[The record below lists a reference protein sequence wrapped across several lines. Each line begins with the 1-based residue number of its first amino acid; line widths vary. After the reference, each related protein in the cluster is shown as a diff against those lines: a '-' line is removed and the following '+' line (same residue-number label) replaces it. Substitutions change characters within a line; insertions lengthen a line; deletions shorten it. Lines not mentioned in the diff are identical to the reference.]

1 MRKFSWDHVI
11 LSSFFLIGKLSILP
25 SKTTRK
31 SIIAGRISGKMDGLH
46 TSREERNA
54 AAMATESSQDG
65 PDQLE
70 KLGQGHEQVSV
81 TSSNEDDLDLQ
92 KLGYVSV
99 LARGWGSFDNFACSF
114 SALYC
119 IGGIRVLFYIALS
132 AGGPAA
138 MYVSLSLS
146 LRWQ

>member
-1 MRKFSWDHVI
+1 
-11 LSSFFLIGKLSILP
+11 
-25 SKTTRK
+25 
-31 SIIAGRISGKMDGLH
+31 MDDLH

-54 AAMATESSQDG
+54 AAMAIDSGQDG
-65 PDQLE
+65 PGQLE
-70 KLGQGHEQVSV
+70 KLGQGHQQVSV
-81 TSSNEDDLDLQ
+81 TSSDDDLDLQ
-92 KLGYVSV
+92 KLGYKSV

-138 MYVSLSLS
+138 MYV
-146 LRWQ
+146 